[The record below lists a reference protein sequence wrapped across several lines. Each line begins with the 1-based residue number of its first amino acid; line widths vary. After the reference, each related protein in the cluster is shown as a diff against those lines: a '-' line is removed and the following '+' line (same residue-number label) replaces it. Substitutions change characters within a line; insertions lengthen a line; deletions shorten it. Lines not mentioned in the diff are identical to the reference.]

1 MGRKTNFVHIAVHED
16 TKKEVEELLRKL
28 EMQYNKANYD
38 EVIQILLSK
47 NRNVIFSRVEI
58 DSIMSKLRRVR

>member
-1 MGRKTNFVHIAVHED
+1 VGRKTNFVHIAVHED